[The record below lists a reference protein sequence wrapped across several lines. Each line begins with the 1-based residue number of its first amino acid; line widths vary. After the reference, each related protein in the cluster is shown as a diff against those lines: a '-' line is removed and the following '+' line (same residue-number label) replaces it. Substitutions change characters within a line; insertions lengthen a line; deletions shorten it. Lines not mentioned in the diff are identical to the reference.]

1 MSRGRIS
8 SSHNRR
14 LDQLCLAA
22 VLAITSAVIAG
33 VGGAATP
40 ASADPNSDQLK
51 TTQCPGALPQD
62 VPPLGV
68 PIDTITSDLAVKIN
82 DEDYLP
88 GGGGARL
95 VFLDRCT
102 LTVSESFAYDRSPGN
117 FDEIAHRIDHWGP
130 NTLVILTYPIAGP
143 ELSNDKDL
151 SFFNEQI
158 LAKIGAPPV
167 TREQTLFGF
176 SVIGG
181 PKWQLGSAFTNFD
194 RTFDRTSANGA
205 LMGYL
210 RVNSLTDRFDFVFSD
225 YVPFSSNYVLSSTQT
240 SSPTQN
246 TMQVGTALYTDTLPQ
261 GAASGFQ
268 VVQLDSGSLAPLKHQ
283 AFATDD
289 AGGQQELA
297 SALGEAAS
305 DPKRVVVIQSIG
317 NPGRARTQAWADAGN
332 QIAKFGGTSA
342 IFNAV
347 DGARGYALVGRAGM
361 TTLPGEVS
369 QPGDQS
375 SKVEGYLARANS
387 SDFEP
392 MVANASGTNAAL
404 LSIVNQEPQ
413 PFPAFTDPRD
423 EAKTAAYQRAAT
435 FVGKDIMGV
444 CADVADTCDVRAKY
458 SKDYSTANWAN
469 RYTDLANT
477 TGRSCKDGDGF
488 TAAQCDDVRAQL
500 AREVRDVGD
509 VKHYIDLL
517 QKPFGDAKTDALVD
531 LPQIAKRINEQLSV
545 SADHRAT
552 QQSIQV
558 LSLIAKIGS
567 AAPPPASWVASGLGA
582 AMSLA
587 AYFQPADNTAN
598 LVGVISQRAGDLVS
612 DIGKRYRAA
621 SALLDSL
628 GKIVV
633 SDYGKLSAMASM
645 VRSDP
650 KWRLPDSMAKVVETM
665 SAGARQS
672 FWQTLLPLAYFVV
685 QVAPPSPDGP
695 ATANDYHCKHTPP
708 PEVPDRVDKYPL
720 RDEPAS
726 AQGRRVVGFAGD
738 GRPLEQVF
746 ALVRTVDNADFGLP
760 SSSLTDPL
768 LRPIDDGGAGFTAEQ
783 LYSPRNFDFSRTL
796 TNHAKCPFG

>member
-1 MSRGRIS
+1 V
-8 SSHNRR
+8 
-14 LDQLCLAA
+14 A
-22 VLAITSAVIAG
+22 SAGVAG

-40 ASADPNSDQLK
+40 ASANPDSGALK
-51 TTQCPGALPQD
+51 ATQCPGALPQD

-68 PIDTITSDLAVKIN
+68 PIDTIASNNAVRIN
-82 DEDYLP
+82 DQDYLP
-88 GGGGARL
+88 GNTGGSL

-102 LTVSESFAYDRSPGN
+102 LTVSESFAYDRSAGN

-143 ELSNDKDL
+143 ELFNDKDL

-225 YVPFSSNYVLSSTQT
+225 YVPFSSSYVLSSTQT

-246 TMQVGTALYTDTLPQ
+246 TIQVGTALYTDTLPQ

-268 VVQLDSGSLAPLKHQ
+268 IVQLDSGSLAPLKHQ

-289 AGGQQELA
+289 PGGQQELA

-347 DGARGYALVGRAGM
+347 DGTRGYALVGRAGM

-369 QPGDQS
+369 QPGDHA

-392 MVANASGTNAAL
+392 LVANAAGTNAAL
-404 LSIVNQEPQ
+404 LSIVNQDAQ
-413 PFPAFTDPRD
+413 PFPAF
-423 EAKTAAYQRAAT
+423 KTAADQRAET
-435 FVGKDIMGV
+435 YIGKDITGM
-444 CADVADTCDVRAKY
+444 CPATADTCDVRAKY
-458 SKDYSTANWAN
+458 TEDYGTQNWGN
-469 RYTDLANT
+469 RYTDLADTKN
-477 TGRSCKDGDGF
+477 RPCHDGDGF
-488 TAAQCDDVRAQL
+488 TAADCDAVRTQL

-531 LPQIAKRINEQLSV
+531 LPKIADDINKQLSV

-552 QQSIQV
+552 QPSIQA
-558 LSLIAKIGS
+558 LALIAKIGS
-567 AAPPPASWVASGLGA
+567 AAPPPANYVASGLGA
-582 AMSLA
+582 AMSLT

-633 SDYGKLSAMASM
+633 SDYGKLSTMASM

-665 SAGARQS
+665 SAGARQY
-672 FWQTLLPLAYFVV
+672 FWQTLLPIPYFVV
-685 QVAPPSPDGP
+685 QVVPPSPNGP
-695 ATANDYHCKHTPP
+695 TTANAYLCKHRPRPLTT
-708 PEVPDRVDKYPL
+708 EDVDQYPL
-720 RDEPAS
+720 RNEPAS
-726 AQGRRVVGFAGD
+726 AQGRRIVGFADD

-746 ALVRTVDNADFGLP
+746 ALARSIDKFDFDLP
-760 SSSLTDPL
+760 TDKLTDPL
-768 LRPIDDGGAGFTAEQ
+768 VRSIDDGGVGFTAMQ
-783 LYSPRNFDFSRTL
+783 LYSPKNFDFSRTL
-796 TNHAKCPFG
+796 TNNAKCPFG